1 MNRFPT
7 QYLFLF
13 LFAKIILGQGTST
26 GLIPINDLKSGYY
39 KNYQGG
45 YYPSGSNVRPFKHD
59 SLGLA
64 FSKQILPLDING
76 NVDTS
81 KGKYVFLSIGMSNT
95 TQEFSQFKFIADP
108 DPEKNQKLVIV
119 DGAQGGQTAAII
131 SNPAANFWTVITQR
145 LQQAGLTNKQ
155 VAVCWL
161 KEADA
166 GPTQAFPVHANTLLN
181 ELVAVVKNIKQ
192 KYPNCKIVYCSSR
205 TYGGYAT
212 STLNPEPYAYESSF
226 SVKWLI
232 EKQISGDTSLV
243 CTGNNPKAPWLAWG
257 PYLWAD
263 GLSPRSDGLTW
274 TIDDFVTSDRTHPS
288 SSGQKKVADML
299 LNFLK
304 TDQTARKWF
313 LKNSLTTIKDASS
326 NSTPANFYLYQNYP
340 NPFNPSTVISYQL
353 SFASYVS
360 LKIYDLVGEEV
371 AVLINDYHLPG
382 IYNSQFSIRNL
393 PAGRQGS
400 QLPSGV
406 YYYQLKVGNFVQTKK
421 MMLIK

>member
-1 MNRFPT
+1 MNH
-7 QYLFLF
+7 FLIQF
-13 LFAKIILGQGTST
+13 LLLVFFTEIILGQGTST

-45 YYPSGSNVRPFKHD
+45 FYPSGSNVRPFRHD

-95 TQEFSQFKFIADP
+95 TQEFSKFKSIADL
-108 DPEKNQKLVIV
+108 DPIKNQKLVIV

-131 SNPAANFWTVITQR
+131 SNPAANFWAVITQR
-145 LQQAGLTNKQ
+145 LQQTGLTNKQ

-181 ELVAVVKNIKQ
+181 ELVAVVKNIKL
-192 KYPNCKIVYCSSR
+192 KFPNCKIVYCSSR

-212 STLNPEPYAYESSF
+212 SNLNPEPYAYESGF

-232 EKQISGDTSLV
+232 DKQINGDTSLV

-313 LKNSLTTIKDASS
+313 LKSSLTAVYDLSWISM
-326 NSTPANFYLYQNYP
+326 PAGFYLYQNYP
-340 NPFNPSTVISYQL
+340 NPFNPSTVINYKL
-353 SFASYVS
+353 SSAGSVS
-360 LKIYDLVGEEV
+360 LNIYDLLGREV
-371 AVLINDYHLPG
+371 AVLVNELQQPG
-382 IYNSQFSIRNL
+382 IYNSQFSIKN
-393 PAGRQGS
+393 S

-421 MMLIK
+421 MVLTK